1 MEVKMSVMHEMLLL
15 LGLTGL
21 TLIIVRG
28 TIFHSLRDW
37 LLAKRPNDIGYLFT
51 CPQCSGFWVGLLG
64 GAVYAEPLFVP
75 ILAGAVSLVAMMADR
90 WMVAAR

>member
-1 MEVKMSVMHEMLLL
+1 MHEMLLL

-37 LLAKRPNDIGYLFT
+37 LLAKRPKDVGYLFT
-51 CPQCSGFWVGLLG
+51 CPQCMGFWVGLLG
-64 GAVYAEPLFVP
+64 GTIYGVFWLAPMF
-75 ILAGAVSLVAMMADR
+75 AGAVSLAAMMADR
-90 WMVAAR
+90 WMVR